1 MRLHRAQCTYAAQ
14 DVVLCCE
21 SSASLVSSVYF
32 CGWGAAEGLTQKV
45 SRLRYTTLCS
55 GTPGRH
61 GRGGGGLE
69 KSGLWCT
76 ACDVSRVS
84 LVRARAARAE

>member
-1 MRLHRAQCTYAAQ
+1 M
-14 DVVLCCE
+14 LCCE

-45 SRLRYTTLCS
+45 SRLRHTTQCS
-55 GTPGRH
+55 GAPGRTV
-61 GRGGGGLE
+61 GGGGGLE
-69 KSGLWCT
+69 KSCLWCT